1 MLTPPIEMSE
11 EISSAHVSV
20 GQAIQVSSRS
30 IVAHNRYVDSF
41 DTTESFWIL
50 FTLEQPPHQFQSICL
65 DKGFSKELVARFDR
79 LIFSHSDFSSLVWPD
94 KVINAEIN
102 ASLAFLGVSCLNS
115 RLFSY
120 TST

>member
-1 MLTPPIEMSE
+1 MERVGNSISDVLTPPIEMSE
-11 EISSAHVSV
+11 EMSSAHVSV

-41 DTTESFWIL
+41 DTTEGFRIL

-65 DKGFSKELVARFDR
+65 DKGFSKESVARFDR

-94 KVINAEIN
+94 KVYQ
-102 ASLAFLGVSCLNS
+102 C
-115 RLFSY
+115 
-120 TST
+120 